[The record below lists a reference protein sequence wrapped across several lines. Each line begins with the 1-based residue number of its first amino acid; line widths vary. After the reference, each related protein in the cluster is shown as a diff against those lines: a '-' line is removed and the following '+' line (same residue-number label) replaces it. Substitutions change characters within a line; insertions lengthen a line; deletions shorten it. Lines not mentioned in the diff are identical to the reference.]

1 MPINFPSNLKATN
14 GEFALIRAEDTAIQ
28 GWTHVS
34 TLAERNA
41 LQEETMR
48 CPGAVVVVGT
58 IPYVYT
64 AAVVTDGPWGNVDNW
79 VRLDEAGGTETIEG
93 LTDVDVNSPQ
103 PNQVLLW
110 DNSGSKWV
118 NETLA
123 YSDVAGTPVLATV
136 AQTGLYSDLEARP
149 IFATVAETGLYSDL
163 EGRPVLGTTATTN
176 LYGDL
181 SELPSFVG
189 GTGITITESPNGAGG
204 VEYSFS
210 GGTSGSTTLD
220 ALTDTDITTPLNGQI
235 LMYET
240 NDGTWDNVS
249 RSFANDIRVIPLPAS
264 GGGQLVYDNIS
275 QLRFSPA
282 DLSPY
287 LTSVGIDDLTG
298 VDTGGAV
305 NGSILEYD
313 GSDWVVGTIPSSPVT
328 SVNGETGTIIL
339 TLDDIEGVV
348 VPAPGT
354 GDVLTFNGVS
364 WINQALPG
372 GGDALVANGIDQ
384 FADVAY
390 AGGGATSGQM
400 LEFVGATWRNVASS
414 KLNTLTVATGTA
426 SGSGSLSFD
435 NTNELTFVPPDLSPY
450 LTSVSLNSLT
460 DVSTSGASNGQ
471 VLKYNGSSWAPA
483 ADDTGGGG
491 GTELGG
497 NNTYRS
503 KLFGTGG
510 NPSGGDSIV
519 YNAIADE
526 WEAKKVKYAD
536 LDLTGA
542 DLVDNPGFSNAIYPL
557 ATTNGLLGHLGGGQY
572 GVAKAAEEHETITM
586 ISNPPDGEYY
596 MAVAIPAGGTVS
608 KVTATV
614 VGSGATFQYRVWTG
628 TLGGTTTAITALTTC
643 TAKGDAT
650 IQSSSLTENQELWVE
665 IASAANVE
673 QLSITVKH
681 SNDLKFT
688 G

>member
-34 TLAERNA
+34 TTAERNA

-64 AAVVTDGPWGNVDNW
+64 SAVVTDGPWGNVDNW
-79 VRLDEAGGTETIEG
+79 VRLDESGGPETIEG

-103 PNQVLLW
+103 PDQVLLW
-110 DNSGSKWV
+110 DNSGQKWV

-189 GTGITITESPNGAGG
+189 GTGITITEGVNGAGG
-204 VEYSFS
+204 VSYTFT

-220 ALTDTDITTPLNGQI
+220 ALTDTDITTPLNGQV
-235 LMYET
+235 LMYEI

-249 RSFANDIRVIPLPAS
+249 RSFANDITVQALPAA
-264 GGGQLVYDNIS
+264 GGGQLSYDGIS
-275 QLRFSPA
+275 VLRFSPA

-287 LTSVGIDDLTG
+287 LTSVGINDLTG

-305 NGSILEYD
+305 SGSILEYD
-313 GSDWVVGTIPSSPVT
+313 GSDWVVGSIPSAPVA
-328 SVNGETGTIIL
+328 SVNGETGVVII
-339 TLDDIEGVV
+339 TLDDVEGVV
-348 VPAPGT
+348 VPSPGT

-364 WINQALPG
+364 WVNQALPG

-384 FADVAY
+384 FVDVAY
-390 AGGGATSGQM
+390 NGGTPTSGQM
-400 LEFVGATWRNVASS
+400 LEWVGATWRNVASS
-414 KLNTLTVATGTA
+414 KLDTLTVATSAA
-426 SGSGSLSFD
+426 SGGGSLSFD
-435 NTNELTFVPPDLSPY
+435 GADELTYTPPDLSAF

-460 DVSTSGASNGQ
+460 DVSTAGATPGE

-483 ADDTGGGG
+483 ADDAGGGG
-491 GTELGG
+491 ATELGG

-503 KLFGTGG
+503 KLFSTGG
-510 NPSGGDSIV
+510 SPLSGDSII
-519 YNAIADE
+519 YNSGDDE
-526 WEAKKVKYAD
+526 WQAAKVKYGD

-542 DLVDNPGFSNAIYPL
+542 DLVDNPGFTNAIYPL
-557 ATTNGLLGHLGGGQY
+557 ATTNGILGHLGGGQY

-643 TAKGDAT
+643 TTKGDAT
-650 IQSSSLTENQELWVE
+650 LQSSSLTENQELWVE
-665 IASAANVE
+665 IASAADVE

-681 SNDLKFT
+681 SNNLKFV